1 MKYDFTKCN
10 NLNFKAKDGTTG
22 YIKVVKNPIRFYLYL
37 DVYKD
42 SDFNTVLQIPTNNLN
57 LVFGSLT
64 EFKNWAIINKL
75 EIIPRN
81 PETYNDWRVGDVLKY
96 KYNKNVTLVILSI
109 LGDVVLVSSEDMRYV
124 YTYTSK
130 FISEKYQLSLTNY
143 ERELLKIDD
152 EKKEE
157 YPFKEGDRVL
167 VRDTDKDTWDYD
179 YFLEY
184 RINSSYPYSC
194 RTESYKQCIHY
205 NEKTWQLLGTTD
217 DYKEE

>member
-42 SDFNTVLQIPTNNLN
+42 SNFNTVLQIPTNNLN

-96 KYNKNVTLVILSI
+96 KYDKSRTLVILSI
-109 LGDVVLVSSEDMRYV
+109 LGDVILVSSEDMRYV

-130 FISEKYQLSLTNY
+130 FISEKYQLSLTDY
-143 ERELLKIDD
+143 ERELLKVDD

-157 YPFKEGDRVL
+157 CPFKKGDRVL
-167 VRDTDKDTWDYD
+167 ARDTDKDTWCYD

-194 RTESYKQCIHY
+194 RTKSYKQCIHY

-217 DYKEE
+217 DYKE

>member
-10 NLNFKAKDGTTG
+10 NLNFKIEDGTTG

-37 DVYKD
+37 DIDKD
-42 SDFNTVLQIPTNNLN
+42 SDFNTDLQIYTDNLN
-57 LVFGSLT
+57 LIFGSLT
-64 EFKNWAIINKL
+64 EFKNWAIRNKL

-81 PETYNDWRVGDVLKY
+81 PETYNDWKVGDVLKY
-96 KYNKNVTLVILSI
+96 KYNKSGTLVILSI
-109 LGDVVLVSSEDMRYV
+109 LGDVVLISSEDMRCV

-130 FISEKYQLSLTNY
+130 FISEKYQLSLTDY
-143 ERELLKIDD
+143 ERELLNVDCD
-152 EKKEE
+152 KKEE

-167 VRDTDKDTWDYD
+167 VRDTDKNTWYYD

-184 RINSSYPYSC
+184 RINSSYPYCC
-194 RTESYKQCIHY
+194 RKESYKQCVPY
-205 NEKTWQLLGTTD
+205 NERTWRLLGTTD